1 MVAVAEDKDIVLP
14 QEVAEIVHRIVEE
27 GIAHH
32 QEVLEVALIVKNDSV
47 GEASEGVAVEVAEI
61 TITHPED
68 HQEIV
73 LEVAID
79 STETDMVLPVVEDH
93 QVTAETEDLLQE
105 TIVVTI
111 DLAEE
116 TGEVTVGIV
125 SANEGVLVVVQ
136 EGSNQ
141 NKDFNKMYI
150 FPILKTNSGSKT
162 ILLWFWNSN

>member
-1 MVAVAEDKDIVLP
+1 MVAVAGDKGIVLP
-14 QEVAEIVHRIVEE
+14 QEVAEIVHRMVEE

-32 QEVLEVALIVKNDSV
+32 QEVLEVALIVKIDSV
-47 GEASEGVAVEVAEI
+47 VEASEGVAVEVAEI
-61 TITHPED
+61 TITHKED
-68 HQEIV
+68 HKEIV

-79 STETDMVLPVVEDH
+79 SAETDMVLPLVGDH
-93 QVTAETEDLLQE
+93 QVTVETEDLPQE

-136 EGSNQ
+136 EGSKQ
-141 NKDFNKMYI
+141 DKDFNKMYI
-150 FPILKTNSGSKT
+150 LPILETNSG
-162 ILLWFWNSN
+162 